1 MLFVS
6 IPDNGYWIVTR
17 ASVFANSY
25 PGHIRGPAPNPIKL
39 QGGIE
44 AWLSNLVGSNF
55 DGSVNMLS
63 SMWVIF
69 MVQNIYLSEIE
80 LSLMLELR

>member
-1 MLFVS
+1 
-6 IPDNGYWIVTR
+6 
-17 ASVFANSY
+17 
-25 PGHIRGPAPNPIKL
+25 
-39 QGGIE
+39 
-44 AWLSNLVGSNF
+44 LSNLVGSNF